1 MDTLDKNTLS
11 LLFPQWQGSGHAKAK
26 ELLNGALALKSL
38 LPSNVT
44 ELEVENVE
52 TETSN
57 NILRY
62 ADIVLNLEEALHL
75 IREAKPKK
83 LVTIG
88 GDCGV
93 DAAPVTYLNSLY
105 KDLAVVW
112 IDAHADLN
120 TPESSP
126 SKSFHGMVLR
136 TILGEG
142 DAAMLEKLP
151 SRVFSDQVF
160 LAGVREFDPPEL
172 SYFEENRLKL
182 FGIKDLETN
191 QDALVEVIQARGFK
205 NVHIHLDLDVLDPS
219 EFASTCYP
227 TPNGLSVAGLLKL
240 LEMLQKDLHVVGFTL
255 TEFAPI
261 NATDINVVKRILEAA
276 PLVPSSL

>member
-1 MDTLDKNTLS
+1 MDTLC
-11 LLFPQWQGSGHAKAK
+11 LLFPQWQGSSHERAK
-26 ELLNGALALKSL
+26 ELWGGALSLKPF
-38 LPSNVT
+38 LPPDT
-44 ELEVENVE
+44 KDIEVEDVD
-52 TETSN
+52 TETAN
-57 NILRY
+57 KILRY
-62 ADIVLNLEEALHL
+62 ADIALNLEEALHV
-75 IREAKPKK
+75 IQEARPNK

-93 DAAPVTYLNSLY
+93 DAVPITYLNHHHKNFALI
-105 KDLAVVW
+105 W

-126 SKSFHGMVLR
+126 SKAFHGMILR

-142 DAAMLEKLP
+142 DAGLLEKLP
-151 SRVFSDQVF
+151 SKLLPDQVF

-182 FGIKDLETN
+182 FGIKDLESN

-227 TPNGLSVAGLLKL
+227 TANGLSVAGLLKL
-240 LEMLQKDLHVVGFTL
+240 LQMLQKDLNVVGFTL
-255 TEFAPI
+255 TEFAPV
-261 NATDINVVKRILEAA
+261 NDTDKEVVKQILERA
-276 PLVPSSL
+276 PLIHSSL

>member
-1 MDTLDKNTLS
+1 MDTLR
-11 LLFPQWQGSGHAKAK
+11 LLFPQWQGSGSERAK
-26 ELLNGALALKSL
+26 ELLTGVMSLKPL
-38 LPSNVT
+38 LPSSMT
-44 ELEVENVE
+44 ELETEDVD

-57 NILRY
+57 NILHY
-62 ADIVLNLEEALHL
+62 ADIVLNLEEALHV
-75 IREAKPKK
+75 IGEANPKK
-83 LVTIG
+83 VATIG

-93 DAAPVTYLNSLY
+93 DAAPITYLNKVY

-120 TPESSP
+120 TPASSP

-142 DAAMLEKLP
+142 DSSVLEKLP
-151 SRVFSDQVF
+151 SRVLPDQVF

-172 SYFEENRLKL
+172 SYSEENRLKL

-205 NVHIHLDLDVLDPS
+205 NVHIHLDLDVLEPN

-227 TPNGLSVAGLLKL
+227 TPNGLSISGLLKL
-240 LEMLQKDLHVVGFTL
+240 LEILQKELNVVGFTL
-255 TEFAPI
+255 TEFAPVKD
-261 NATDINVVKRILEAA
+261 ADIDIVRRILGT
-276 PLVPSSL
+276 LQFVNPSS

>member
-1 MDTLDKNTLS
+1 MDTFR
-11 LLFPQWQGSGHAKAK
+11 LLFPQWQGSGHERAK
-26 ELLNGALALKSL
+26 ELRSGALALKPF
-38 LPSNVT
+38 LPPDT
-44 ELEVENVE
+44 KEIEVEDVD
-52 TETSN
+52 TETAN
-57 NILRY
+57 NILCY
-62 ADIVLNLEEALHL
+62 ADIALNLEEVLHV
-75 IREAKPKK
+75 IQEAKPNK

-93 DAAPVTYLNSLY
+93 DVGPVTYLNHHHKNFALI
-105 KDLAVVW
+105 W

-126 SKSFHGMVLR
+126 SKAFHGMVLR

-142 DAAMLEKLP
+142 DAELLEKLP
-151 SRVFSDQVF
+151 SKLLPDQVF

-182 FGIKDLETN
+182 FGIKDLESN

-205 NVHIHLDLDVLDPS
+205 DIHIHLDLDVLDEN

-227 TPNGLSVAGLLKL
+227 TANGLSVAGLLKL
-240 LEMLQKDLHVVGFTL
+240 LELLQKELNVVGFTL
-255 TEFAPI
+255 TEFAPA
-261 NATDINVVKRILEAA
+261 NDTDINVVERILET
-276 PLVPSSL
+276 VSLSRP